1 MKIINRGFICVAPTP
16 IFMEW
21 ALKNSDENQFFT
33 SDPEPSIYLVE
44 DDFWEDS
51 LILEKYYK
59 KIAQQE
65 FKALS
70 SKEETVPI
78 ISNIEEFSLYFY
90 VNLGTIV
97 HDLLKENIE
106 RE

>member
-59 KIAQQE
+59 KIHKKILA
-65 FKALS
+65 K
-70 SKEETVPI
+70 
-78 ISNIEEFSLYFY
+78 ISEMASDNPVQLKKMVHSGFSYPYNNF
-90 VNLGTIV
+90 
-97 HDLLKENIE
+97 
-106 RE
+106 

>member
-1 MKIINRGFICVAPTP
+1 MKIINRGFISITPTP
-16 IFMEW
+16 LFISW
-21 ALKNSDENQFFT
+21 ALKNSDEDQFF
-33 SDPEPSIYLVE
+33 SSNPEPSIYLVE